1 MPTLKAI
8 ISGKV
13 QGVGF
18 RYFVKTHAHDL
29 NLKGYARNLAD
40 GRVEV
45 LMQGANEE
53 INQLLSLLRQ
63 GPRFSSVTSVDHYE
77 CETAVKYTDF
87 TTA

>member
-1 MPTLKAI
+1 MQTLKAV

-18 RYFVKTHAHDL
+18 RYFVKTHADDL

-45 LMQGANEE
+45 LMQGGAEE
-53 INQLLSLLRQ
+53 IKQLLSLLWQ
-63 GPRFSSVTSVDHYE
+63 GPRFSSVTSVDHSEY
-77 CETAVKYTDF
+77 D
-87 TTA
+87 TTEIYRSFVTR